1 MDVRLSSLVVTVV
14 AGLFV
19 VAACGGATGVPQTQ
33 APGTPDTN
41 ASAPPVATPVA
52 TQPPAESA
60 AATTSTG
67 SATAI
72 TVEAIDSAFDVKT
85 IEAPANSTFKV
96 TFHNAGEIPHD
107 LAFYD
112 KEGGAPLSEN
122 SVSPLLQGGETAT
135 ISFTTPGPGTYFFVC
150 LVHPKEMTGSFVVN

>member
-1 MDVRLSSLVVTVV
+1 MRLSSLVVTVV
-14 AGLFV
+14 AGMFV
-19 VAACGGATGVPQTQ
+19 VAACGGATGVPQSQ
-33 APGTPDTN
+33 ASGTPNAN
-41 ASAPPVATPVA
+41 ASAPPIATPVA

-60 AATTSTG
+60 AATPPAAS

-112 KEGGAPLSEN
+112 KEGGAPLGED

-135 ISFTTPGPGTYFFVC
+135 ITFTTPGPGTYFFVC